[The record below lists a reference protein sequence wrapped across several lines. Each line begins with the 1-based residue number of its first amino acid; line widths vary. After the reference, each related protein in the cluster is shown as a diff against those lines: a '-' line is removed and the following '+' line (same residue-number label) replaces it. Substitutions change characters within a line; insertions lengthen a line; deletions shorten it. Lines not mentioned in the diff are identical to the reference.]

1 MNAKGLVND
10 MHPLLKRYIPL
21 ADMLAATFGED
32 CEVVLHD
39 LADPEHSVVY
49 VANGQV
55 TGRRI
60 GQGIEHL
67 VREVMQADGPE
78 QDYAVN
84 DYFHKHGRL
93 IRSSSL
99 FIRDEEDH
107 LIGAMCINLDTTRIT
122 QQMAFLQS
130 LMPKPPEPV
139 AAHETQHGDRVED
152 MVMSLVNNILAG
164 CDVRLLTREE
174 RLEKIRFMQKRGIFQ
189 VKGSIEQVAKRL
201 GITKVTVYS
210 YLDEL
215 RKKSQD
221 ADD

>member
-1 MNAKGLVND
+1 
-10 MHPLLKRYIPL
+10 MHPLLKRYIPI
-21 ADMLAATFGED
+21 ADMLNATFGED

-55 TGRRI
+55 TGRAL

-78 QDYAVN
+78 QDFAVN
-84 DYFHKHGRL
+84 DYFHKGGRL

-99 FIRDEEDH
+99 FIRDDAGK
-107 LIGAMCINLDTTRIT
+107 LIGAMCINLDTTKIT
-122 QQMAFLQS
+122 QQIAFLQS
-130 LMPKPPEPV
+130 LMPSPPKK
-139 AAHETQHGDRVED
+139 ETDNAPKDISRVEG
-152 MVMSLVNNILAG
+152 MVLSLIDNILAG

-174 RLEKIRFMQKRGIFQ
+174 RIEKIRFMQQRGIFQ

-215 RKKSQD
+215 RKK
-221 ADD
+221 

>member
-1 MNAKGLVND
+1 

-21 ADMLAATFGED
+21 ADMLTATFGED

-39 LADPEHSVVY
+39 LAVPEHSVVY
-49 VANGQV
+49 VANGKV

-67 VREVMQADGPE
+67 VREVLQADGPG

-99 FIRDEEDH
+99 FIRDDEDR
-107 LIGAMCINLDTTRIT
+107 LIGAMCINLDTTKIT

-130 LMPKPPEPV
+130 LLPQTP
-139 AAHETQHGDRVED
+139 AASAVHDKKNVSRVED
-152 MVMSLVNNILAG
+152 MVMSLVDNILDG

-174 RLEKIRFMQKRGIFQ
+174 RMDKIRFMQKRGIFQ

-210 YLDEL
+210 YLDEI
-215 RKKSQD
+215 RKKEQNEKH
-221 ADD
+221 

>member
-1 MNAKGLVND
+1 MNTKGLVND

-130 LMPKPPEPV
+130 LMPKPPNLLLHMRRNTGTV
-139 AAHETQHGDRVED
+139 SRIWSCRWWTTSWLV
-152 MVMSLVNNILAG
+152 VM
-164 CDVRLLTREE
+164 
-174 RLEKIRFMQKRGIFQ
+174 
-189 VKGSIEQVAKRL
+189 
-201 GITKVTVYS
+201 
-210 YLDEL
+210 
-215 RKKSQD
+215 
-221 ADD
+221 

>member
-1 MNAKGLVND
+1 MNA

-39 LADPEHSVVY
+39 LAVPEHSVVY

-55 TGRRI
+55 TGRCI

-99 FIRDEEDH
+99 FIRDDEDR
-107 LIGAMCINLDTTRIT
+107 LIGAMCINLDTTKI
-122 QQMAFLQS
+122 QQQIAFLQS
-130 LMPKPPEPV
+130 LMPAPPAPST
-139 AAHETQHGDRVED
+139 AHDDKKVSRVED
-152 MVMSLVNNILAG
+152 MVMSLVDNILAG

-174 RLEKIRFMQKRGIFQ
+174 RMEKIRFMQKRGIFQ

-215 RKKSQD
+215 RKKEQT
-221 ADD
+221 AGR